1 MLRRSQIR
9 QQLAQTHRD
18 NLRENLQRRMD
29 AARAKGDEA
38 LLQQLAAEAE
48 YIG

>member
-1 MLRRSQIR
+1 MVRRSQVR
-9 QQLAQTHRD
+9 QQIAQTHRA

-29 AARAKGDEA
+29 IARAKGDEA
-38 LLQQLAAEAE
+38 LLQKLTAEAN